1 MYQVIKRDGQSVAF
15 NLKKIAD
22 AIEKAFDSVERQYN
36 RDIIDLLALKVTSRF
51 EPKVKDGKIAV
62 EDIQDSVEAVLSDTG
77 YGDVAKSY
85 ILYRKQREKIRNLK
99 STVLDY
105 KEIVDNYVK
114 VNDWRVKENSTVTY
128 SVGGLILSNSG
139 AITANYWLSE
149 IYDEEIAN
157 AHRNADI
164 HLHDLS
170 MLTGYCAGW
179 SLKQLIQEG
188 LGGVTGK
195 ITSAPAKHLATLCNQ
210 MVNFLGHHAERMGG
224 RAGVLLLRYL
234 SRALCQGG

>member
-36 RDIIDLLALKVTSRF
+36 RDIIDLLALKVTSR
-51 EPKVKDGKIAV
+51 
-62 EDIQDSVEAVLSDTG
+62 SDTG

-139 AITANYWLSE
+139 AITANYTPGEAALLAIE
-149 IYDEEIAN
+149 AGCDLILMPDDLDAALQALRDAAADGTLTETRIDESVLRI
-157 AHRNADI
+157 
-164 HLHDLS
+164 
-170 MLTGYCAGW
+170 LTLKAKAG
-179 SLKQLIQEG
+179 L
-188 LGGVTGK
+188 LG
-195 ITSAPAKHLATLCNQ
+195 
-210 MVNFLGHHAERMGG
+210 
-224 RAGVLLLRYL
+224 
-234 SRALCQGG
+234 